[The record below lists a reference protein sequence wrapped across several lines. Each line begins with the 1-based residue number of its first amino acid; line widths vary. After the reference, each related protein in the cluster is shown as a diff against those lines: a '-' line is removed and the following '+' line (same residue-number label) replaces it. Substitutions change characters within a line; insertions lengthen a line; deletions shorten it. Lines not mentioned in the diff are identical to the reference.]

1 MMKYFALLVTLFTIL
16 NLTRA
21 QSIAPQSINP
31 SGKSMSQA
39 NGSISFTVG
48 DLVILSES
56 DGEGNSLGNA
66 FSAGASVSTVN
77 VQQPDTD
84 LLNVKVYPNP
94 TAAFVHIDIKD
105 ASIDKLL
112 ISLTDKNG
120 REIYFGTYACI
131 SNSIGI
137 NTEAYPTG
145 TYFLTLKNTQN
156 DVLGVYKVIKQ

>member
-1 MMKYFALLVTLFTIL
+1 MMKYFALIVALFSVL
-16 NLTRA
+16 HLTRA

-77 VQQPDTD
+77 IQQPDTE
-84 LLNVKVYPNP
+84 LINVKVYPNP
-94 TAAFVHIDIKD
+94 TNAFVHVDIKD
-105 ASIDKLL
+105 ASIDKVF
-112 ISLTDKNG
+112 IAITDKKG
-120 REIYFGTYACI
+120 SELYSGIYACI
-131 SNSIGI
+131 YNTIGL
-137 NTEAYPTG
+137 NTEAYPPG
-145 TYFLTLKNTQN
+145 TYFLTLRNTQN

>member
-1 MMKYFALLVTLFTIL
+1 MMKYFALLVTLFTIF

-31 SGKSMSQA
+31 SGKNMSQA
-39 NGSISFTVG
+39 NGSISFTVC

-77 VQQPDTD
+77 IQQPDTD

-105 ASIDKLL
+105 ASIDKVL
-112 ISLTDKNG
+112 IAITDKKG
-120 REIYFGTYACI
+120 SELYTGTYACI

-137 NTEAYPTG
+137 NIEPYPPG
-145 TYFLTLKNTQN
+145 TYFLTLRNTQN
-156 DVLGVYKVIKQ
+156 HLLGVYKVIKQ

>member
-1 MMKYFALLVTLFTIL
+1 MMKYLTLLIALFTML
-16 NLTRA
+16 NLIRA
-21 QSIAPQSINP
+21 QGIAPQSINP

-77 VQQPDTD
+77 IQQPDTD

-112 ISLTDKNG
+112 IFLTDKKG
-120 REIYFGTYACI
+120 SELYTGTYACI

-145 TYFLTLKNTQN
+145 TYFLTLRNAQY

>member
-1 MMKYFALLVTLFTIL
+1 MKYFALLVTLFTIL
-16 NLTRA
+16 NLTHA

-77 VQQPDTD
+77 IQQPDTE
-84 LLNVKVYPNP
+84 LINVKVYPNP
-94 TAAFVHIDIKD
+94 TNAFVHIDIKD
-105 ASIDKLL
+105 ASIDKVL
-112 ISLTDKNG
+112 ISLIDKNG
-120 REIYFGTYACI
+120 KEIYFGTYACI

-137 NTEAYPTG
+137 NIEAYPTG
-145 TYFLTLKNTQN
+145 TYFLTLRNTQY

>member
-1 MMKYFALLVTLFTIL
+1 MKYFALLVTLFTIF
-16 NLTRA
+16 NLTHA

-77 VQQPDTD
+77 IQQPDTY

-105 ASIDKLL
+105 ASIDKVT
-112 ISLTDKNG
+112 IAVTDEKG
-120 REIYFGTYACI
+120 SELYSGTYACI

-156 DVLGVYKVIKQ
+156 DVLCVYKVIKQ

>member
-1 MMKYFALLVTLFTIL
+1 MKYFALLVTLFTIL
-16 NLTRA
+16 NLTHA

-56 DGEGNSLGNA
+56 DGAGNSLGNA

-77 VQQPDTD
+77 IQQPDLD

-105 ASIDKLL
+105 ASIDKVLM
-112 ISLTDKNG
+112 SLTDKKG
-120 REIYFGTYACI
+120 SELYSGTFACI

-137 NTEAYPTG
+137 NIEAYPTG

>member
-1 MMKYFALLVTLFTIL
+1 MKYFALLVTLFTIL

-112 ISLTDKNG
+112 ISLTDKKG
-120 REIYFGTYACI
+120 SELYTGTYACI

-145 TYFLTLKNTQN
+145 TYFLTLRNAQY